1 MKMEIASFPLPID
14 RNAALSSASVTAASL
29 LGWAMVRGLAPPA
42 MLGLLE
48 FVLLLAISAA
58 WIWVLV
64 RQRGGASSQSP
75 SAVQAAPD
83 EADPLPGLSSELQGF
98 LQALGGELS
107 SHAGAVTAELSQV
120 RDALAAGVDT
130 LVDGFA
136 ELDSAYRSQ
145 HDLVLSLNACQGD
158 VFGGDGGAPVRRT
171 FSFRD
176 RITLK
181 GFLDDTSKTLSML
194 VDNIVQNAKTAM
206 ELCERMDDVKRDV
219 GRILGALSPL
229 RDIADQTNLLAL
241 NAAIEAARAGE
252 AGRGFAVVADEVRKL
267 SVLSNEFADQIKDL
281 VGSVSHSLKV
291 ADDALLEISSKDM
304 NFALHSKKNVEIMMS
319 QLGEMDESVKRTTR
333 NLLESNEQVER
344 ELAQMVIRLQ
354 FQNQVAELLR
364 QSCDQLAGLSR
375 IAEGI
380 SAVPEAGEGGHHG
393 AERLQ
398 RLIGAAG
405 AVLR

>member
-1 MKMEIASFPLPID
+1 MKIAIASFPLPID
-14 RNAALSSASVTAASL
+14 RSSAQAGAVIIVASL
-29 LGWAMVRGLAPPA
+29 LGWSSVRWLAPPSA
-42 MLGLLE
+42 TAALE
-48 FVLLLAISAA
+48 LVLLLATSGA
-58 WIWVLV
+58 WLWVLA
-64 RQRGGASSQSP
+64 RQREPTPAPPFSQPQATPGG
-75 SAVQAAPD
+75 
-83 EADPLPGLSSELQGF
+83 ADPLPVLSAELQGVF
-98 LQALGGELS
+98 HALGGELS
-107 SHAGAVTAELSQV
+107 SQTAAVTSELCQA
-120 RDALAAGVDT
+120 REALATGINA
-130 LVDGFA
+130 LVDGLA
-136 ELDSAYRSQ
+136 ALESAHRNQ
-145 HDLVLSLNACQGD
+145 HDLVASLSSCQGD
-158 VFGGDGGAPVRRT
+158 VFGADSDASIRKPLT
-171 FSFRD
+171 FRD
-176 RITLK
+176 RITLR

-194 VDNIVQNAKTAM
+194 VDNIIQNAKTAM

-304 NFALHSKKNVEIMMS
+304 NFALHSKKNVEIMMT
-319 QLGEMDESVKRTTR
+319 QLGEMDEGVKRTTR

-344 ELAQMVIRLQ
+344 DLAQMVTQLQ
-354 FQNQVAELLR
+354 FQHQVTELLG
-364 QSCDQLAGLSR
+364 QSCQLLEGLGR

-380 SAVPEAGEGGHHG
+380 AAAPESGEVGLDG

-405 AVLR
+405 AALR